1 MKHYGVTDKQTN
13 AEKNLQWKI
22 ADEENDDNEHEN
34 NTEILVSSPPT
45 HQTTPKNNVIIL
57 SSKVFFC
64 LKLKI
69 SMFIEPIQ
77 FSLKRS
83 FT

>member
-45 HQTTPKNNVIIL
+45 HQTTPK
-57 SSKVFFC
+57 K
-64 LKLKI
+64 
-69 SMFIEPIQ
+69 
-77 FSLKRS
+77 
-83 FT
+83 